1 LNSSVLLCQV
11 IHGKVKKE
19 SISNPKLS
27 KEEIINQSFD
37 SVVGIPGKDL
47 NYDEIVI
54 YDEDAVIPKY
64 LIIY

>member
-1 LNSSVLLCQV
+1 
-11 IHGKVKKE
+11 VKKE